1 MPAQVL
7 RDYHTYSEQ
16 RLRSVGDAAVER
28 GQQTFS
34 EARANLDSSRLSMAE
49 QPALKLQSP
58 SGDILY
64 EVYMNRFPTD
74 LESHLSGVLTRL
86 QVLNLPFQQH
96 VDGSTLVLVAT
107 VDGARGTAAT
117 AKGRYVLS
125 GSWESAR
132 GR

>member
-1 MPAQVL
+1 
-7 RDYHTYSEQ
+7 
-16 RLRSVGDAAVER
+16 
-28 GQQTFS
+28 
-34 EARANLDSSRLSMAE
+34 MAE